1 MSITFKHVEHAS
13 PWYVAALE
21 LRDEVLRKPI
31 GLKFPEYQVDLE
43 VADIH
48 VVGIEKSAQSGAE
61 AEEEIVAC
69 LLLRRLGPTEVKMRQ
84 VAVRADRQR
93 RGIGSGLVEA
103 CEVVA
108 RQHGFRKMVLNAR
121 ATAVPF
127 YLALDYKVVGD
138 EFEEVGLPHFKMS
151 KAL

>member
-1 MSITFKHVEHAS
+1 MSITYKHVEHAS
-13 PWYVAALE
+13 SWYLAALE

-31 GLKFPEYQVDLE
+31 GLEFPEYQVDLE
-43 VADIH
+43 VEDIH
-48 VVGIEKSAQSGAE
+48 VVGIEKVADK
-61 AEEEIVAC
+61 EEIVAC
-69 LLLRRLGPTEVKMRQ
+69 LLLHRLSPTEVKMRQ
-84 VAVRADRQR
+84 VAVRPDRQR

-121 ATAVPF
+121 ETAVPF
-127 YLALDYKVVGD
+127 YLALDYQVLGD
-138 EFEEVGLPHFKMS
+138 PFEEVGLPHFKMS

>member
-1 MSITFKHVEHAS
+1 MSIRYIQVGHGTK
-13 PWYVAALE
+13 WYTEALE

-31 GLKFPEYQVDLE
+31 GLEFPEYQVDLE

-48 VVGIEKSAQSGAE
+48 VVGLEKSTENE
-61 AEEEIVAC
+61 AESEEIVAC
-69 LLLRRLGPTEVKMRQ
+69 LLLHRLGPTEVKMRQ
-84 VAVRADRQR
+84 VAVRTDRQG

-103 CEVVA
+103 SEVVA
-108 RQHGFRKMVLNAR
+108 RQLGFRSMVLNAR

-127 YLALDYKVVGD
+127 YLALDYQVRGD
-138 EFEEVGLPHFKMS
+138 AFEEVGLPHFKMS